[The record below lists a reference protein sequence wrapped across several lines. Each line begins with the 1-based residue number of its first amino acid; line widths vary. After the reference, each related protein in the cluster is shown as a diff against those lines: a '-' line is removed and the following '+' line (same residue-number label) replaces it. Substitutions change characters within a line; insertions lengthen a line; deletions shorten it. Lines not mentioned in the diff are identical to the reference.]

1 MTLKEIE
8 FFYELSENPHVLQ
21 LSKKLSISQSAISLA
36 IKSLEKKLGEPLFD
50 RIGKKLVLNE
60 RGRVFKEKTYES
72 FLTLKDAQDFFK
84 EDKISGSLYVAS
96 SKTIGNFLT
105 SSIVFDFLSR
115 YEEVRVD
122 HEILNSSQIIE
133 KVKSGNADIGFI
145 EVECDEDELIKEFMS
160 EDEMIV
166 VSSDKSLK
174 KELYLDEL
182 FLKKW
187 VLREKGSGTRDM
199 FLAGIGDLSKELSI
213 FMEYMDFAE
222 IKELLFKNKDVIT
235 CISKVAVQKELKSKD
250 LREIKLKNI
259 TIKRNFYCIYHKNK
273 YKSKLFQ
280 SFIEFAKKSFISAN
294 IT

>member
-1 MTLKEIE
+1 MTLKEVE
-8 FFYELSENPHVLQ
+8 FFYELSENPHVSK

-72 FLTLKDAQDFFK
+72 FLTLKDAQNFFK
-84 EDKISGSLYVAS
+84 EDKISGSIHVAS
-96 SKTIGNFLT
+96 SKTIGNFIT
-105 SSIVFDFLSR
+105 SGIVFDFLSK
-115 YEEVRVD
+115 YNEVKVE
-122 HEILNSSQIIE
+122 HEMLNSSQIIE
-133 KVKSGNADIGFI
+133 KVKEGNVDIGFI
-145 EVECDEDELIKEFMS
+145 EVSCNEDELIKEVMG
-160 EDEMIV
+160 EDELIV

-182 FLKKW
+182 YSKKW
-187 VLREKGSGTRDM
+187 ILREKGSGTRDM
-199 FLAGIGDLSKELSI
+199 FLAGIGKLSKELNI

-222 IKELLFKNKDVIT
+222 IKELLFKNQNVVT
-235 CISKVAVQKELKSKD
+235 CISKVAVQKELKLNE

-259 TIKRNFYCIYHKNK
+259 TIKRNFYCIYHKKK

-280 SFIEFAKKSFISAN
+280 SFIEFADGEFCKS
-294 IT
+294 

>member
-133 KVKSGNADIGFI
+133 KVKSGSADVGFI
-145 EVECDEDELIKEFMS
+145 EVECNEDELIKEFMS